1 MAEIGVSVRIG
12 MHTGE
17 CEIAGDKLR
26 GVALSIGARVMAT
39 AEAGEIL
46 VSQTVRDLLAGSG
59 VKFADRGLY
68 ELKGIPD
75 KWRLYAAT

>member
-1 MAEIGVSVRIG
+1 
-12 MHTGE
+12 
-17 CEIAGDKLR
+17 
-26 GVALSIGARVMAT
+26 MAT